1 MTTFK
6 VGNRKPGRAMR
17 VPVPERAVCRAAAR
31 LSRAGCAA
39 GVALALCAGA
49 AAAGEGRFA
58 VSGFGGVLLD
68 NDFQEVLQ
76 PWRLEIEGS
85 QLAGIAGEA
94 RLARPLE
101 GLDIGVEA
109 QIVRHVHGQT
119 HWELNAPVL
128 TARWMRFPWDAHLD
142 TSAAFGLGLSVTSE
156 TPRREIRNEGASQP
170 MMAYWM
176 VELSVALPPEDWELI
191 ARLHH
196 RSTAYGTFG
205 DKGGANALVMGLRHR
220 F

>member
-1 MTTFK
+1 
-6 VGNRKPGRAMR
+6 MR
-17 VPVPERAVCRAAAR
+17 RAA
-31 LSRAGCAA
+31 C
-39 GVALALCAGA
+39 A
-49 AAAGEGRFA
+49 AAAAVALFGACAPGMASEEGRFA

-68 NDFQEVLQ
+68 NDYQEVLQ
-76 PWRLEIEGS
+76 PWRIEVEDS
-85 QLAGIAGEA
+85 QLVGVAGEA
-94 RLARPLE
+94 RLARPVE

-109 QIVRHVHGQT
+109 QLVRHVHGQT

-128 TARWMRFPWDAHLD
+128 TARWTRFPWDAHLD

-205 DKGGANALVMGLRHR
+205 DSGGANALVMGLRHR